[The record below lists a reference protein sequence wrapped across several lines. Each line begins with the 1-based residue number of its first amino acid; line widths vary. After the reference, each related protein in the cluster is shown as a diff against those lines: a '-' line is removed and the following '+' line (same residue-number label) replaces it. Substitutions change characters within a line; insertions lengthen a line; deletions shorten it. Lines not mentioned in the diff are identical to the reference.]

1 MSDDEFGDS
10 SFLDSF
16 DMEGVLAQQPQQ
28 PSTLTANSNTLLEAA
43 AAADTKRRKI
53 SDSPVHKELS
63 PFQQSLQA
71 TLQKYF
77 GYSQFRAGQ
86 LEVLQQLMQHKNDV
100 AVFWATGQGKSLC
113 YQIPA
118 LHADDKTVIV
128 VSPLV
133 SLMQDQV
140 HKLNS
145 LMMSCATS
153 SKTAD
158 IATFLG
164 SAQTDTSVEHRLHE
178 YKLVYVTPEKLLS
191 TGFVQRLAEMAD
203 RIALV
208 AIDEGECG
216 SLLGRL

>member
-16 DMEGVLAQQPQQ
+16 DMEGVLAQQQQPQQ
-28 PSTLTANSNTLLEAA
+28 PSTLSANSNTLLEAQAAA

-145 LMMSCATS
+145 LSCTS
-153 SKTAD
+153 SKAAD

-164 SAQTDTSVEHRLHE
+164 SAQTDTSIEHRLHE

-191 TGFVQRLAEMAD
+191 TGFVKRLAEMAD

-208 AIDEGECG
+208 AIDEGEWFIT
-216 SLLGRL
+216 